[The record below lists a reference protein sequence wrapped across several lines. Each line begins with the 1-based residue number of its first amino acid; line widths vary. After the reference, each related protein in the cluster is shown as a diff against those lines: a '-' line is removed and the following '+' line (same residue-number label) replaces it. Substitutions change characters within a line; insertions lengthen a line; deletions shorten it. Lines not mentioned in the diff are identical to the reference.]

1 MYALLV
7 VLGAAIAALGV
18 VIAVSGLP
26 LQGRDFDG
34 SIVTPGAVAVV
45 GGLILIGLGLTV
57 RVLSRIERALAAR
70 PLPRPAVPAEAHSVP
85 TVSAPDMSAVTAEEP
100 KAAPAARIALPPKP
114 EARPQPAPAVSV
126 ATTPVL
132 PEDAAIERL
141 REQFPTL
148 VRIENAPVVE
158 EAEVS
163 LLPKPPARA
172 DDAVVELNGKVAQGS
187 ANGAASAR
195 AEPRLDIPPRL
206 AIRPERNRNFD
217 AYWPKK
223 PLAGRGAQA
232 AAPAA
237 VAPQPVEPALPAEP
251 TQFQF
256 REPEPEPP
264 AAAPAPELPTP
275 VSVLK
280 SGVVDGM
287 AYTLYSDGSIEA
299 QLPQGTLRF
308 GSIAELRTHI
318 EQSA

>member
-7 VLGAAIAALGV
+7 ILGAVIAALGV
-18 VIAVSGLP
+18 VIAVPSLP
-26 LQGRDFDG
+26 LLGREFDG

-45 GGLILIGLGLTV
+45 GGLILVGLGLAV

-70 PLPRPAVPAEAHSVP
+70 PLPRPAVPAEAPV
-85 TVSAPDMSAVTAEEP
+85 AAAAEEGEAEP
-100 KAAPAARIALPPKP
+100 QVAAPARITFPPKP
-114 EARPQPAPAVSV
+114 EGRPLTAPAVDG
-126 ATTPVL
+126 AKPPL
-132 PEDAAIERL
+132 PEDAAVEWL

-163 LLPKPPARA
+163 LLPKPPVRA
-172 DDAVVELNGKVAQGS
+172 DDEATDLSGEAPPGPVV
-187 ANGAASAR
+187 AAGPAR
-195 AEPRLDIPPRL
+195 AEPRLDIPPRPGN
-206 AIRPERNRNFD
+206 RPERTRNFD

-223 PLAGRGAQA
+223 PLPARGAQA
-232 AAPAA
+232 TATAPA
-237 VAPQPVEPALPAEP
+237 VVVPLPIEPVLPAEP
-251 TQFQF
+251 TQFRF
-256 REPEPEPP
+256 GEPEAEPAP
-264 AAAPAPELPTP
+264 AVEAPAPG
-275 VSVLK
+275 SVLK

>member
-7 VLGAAIAALGV
+7 ILGAVIAAFGV
-18 VIAVSGLP
+18 VIAVPGLP
-26 LQGRDFDG
+26 LQGREFDG
-34 SIVTPGAVAVV
+34 SIVTPGAVAVI
-45 GGLILIGLGLTV
+45 GGLILVGLGLVV

-70 PLPRPAVPAEAHSVP
+70 PLPRPAIPAEVP
-85 TVSAPDMSAVTAEEP
+85 VAAAAEEP
-100 KAAPAARIALPPKP
+100 KVAVPARVTFPPKP
-114 EARPQPAPAVSV
+114 EARPLTAPAANGVK
-126 ATTPVL
+126 PPL
-132 PEDAAIERL
+132 PEDAAVERL

-148 VRIENAPVVE
+148 VRIESAPVVE
-158 EAEVS
+158 EADVS
-163 LLPKPPARA
+163 LLPKPPVRA
-172 DDAVVELNGKVAQGS
+172 DEEATELNGNHVPGP
-187 ANGAASAR
+187 GAAAPAR
-195 AEPRLDIPPRL
+195 AEPRLEIPARP
-206 AIRPERNRNFD
+206 ANRPERARNFD

-223 PLAGRGAQA
+223 PLSGRGAQA
-232 AAPAA
+232 TASA
-237 VAPQPVEPALPAEP
+237 VVVPLPIEPVLPAEP

-256 REPEPEPP
+256 KEPEVEPP
-264 AAAPAPELPTP
+264 PPDPVPEAPAP